1 MFIGKICDNLIKMR
15 EASFAKSLLTALVII
30 SPDVTTR
37 TKPNVLLIE
46 HEHMT
51 KFGNRTQSISHKKK
65 FTNRSQSNFD

>member
-15 EASFAKSLLTALVII
+15 EASFAKSILAGIVII
-30 SPDVTTR
+30 VPDVTTR

-51 KFGNRTQSISHKKK
+51 KFGNRTQSNSQKK
-65 FTNRSQSNFD
+65 NY